1 MKYLI
6 GLLLLS
12 SGCMDAVDFYLG
24 IPLQPVADEDSFVPG
39 LNIFG
44 IIRPDSTGEYNNSCI
59 LLQKVIPAVGS
70 SDSLDIGPAI
80 VWVEKLNGTNS
91 RYDFLLTDHNHVFSE
106 KGYRP
111 DKEFRPKAGDRFS
124 VECATLEL
132 PILTATTVV
141 PNAPVLL
148 MHTLMVSDNSLSF
161 EIQADT
167 TIFMLDVYVYKAGGL
182 AAYQRLPGEQ
192 GSNTVVMF
200 SSLQSGADSIDIY
213 SYDENMAT
221 YYMTANTS
229 LNFNKYRESFS
240 TVENGY
246 GVFGSLNHGRYFL
259 P

>member
-240 TVENGY
+240 TV
-246 GVFGSLNHGRYFL
+246 
-259 P
+259 